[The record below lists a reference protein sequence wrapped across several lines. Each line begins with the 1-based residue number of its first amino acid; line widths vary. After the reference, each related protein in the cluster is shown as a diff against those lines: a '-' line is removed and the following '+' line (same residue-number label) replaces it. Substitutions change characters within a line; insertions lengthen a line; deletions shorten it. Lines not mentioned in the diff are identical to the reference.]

1 VIKEGFK
8 DCIHTNVQVYLG
20 WKDRLKVLLGKTLH
34 VDVRI
39 HTEKIPGRCQ
49 SESHVWT
56 ERLIPERIKEVPQA
70 TSVLRRDRDDASP
83 KRIAAQDGRR
93 FG

>member
-1 VIKEGFK
+1 MIKEGFQ
-8 DCIHTNVQVYLG
+8 DCIHTNVQVYLN

-39 HTEKIPGRCQ
+39 HTENIPGRCE
-49 SESHVWT
+49 SESHVWA
-56 ERLIPERIKEVPQA
+56 ERLIPSRITETAQA
-70 TSVLRRDRDDASP
+70 APKLRRDRDDASP
-83 KRIAAQDGRR
+83 ERIAAQDGRR